1 MLDLMTFKID
11 HWLLDNSLLLML
23 TFSIHYL
30 LCVVP
35 DLQSRIVTPPCSPSV
50 HWSPVPG
57 LSSPQAADS
66 WEVVTSVMRTQL
78 CSGSRHR
85 NLSLMSLSPTKW
97 PPGASPERRET
108 RWQRLR
114 IIRGNN
120 PLHDASILHQGGSWG
135 LSISIQRSL
144 QSYR

>member
-1 MLDLMTFKID
+1 MLDLMTFKIN
-11 HWLLDNSLLLML
+11 HWLLDNSWCPNLLYSLFAVCCPWL
-23 TFSIHYL
+23 AEPHRDT
-30 LCVVP
+30 
-35 DLQSRIVTPPCSPSV
+35 PCSPSV

-97 PPGASPERRET
+97 PPGASLERRER

-144 QSYR
+144 LSYR